1 MGNSKSRTHIPIIDT
16 ISYNNNKVTIKGK
29 NFYKDAKVF
38 LDDTLLSDMK
48 IISDKLIEIDVI
60 NNIKGH
66 FFIKQSNMYAV
77 EPEFVTSIMP
87 EHYIVISNVKYFSSY
102 EPIIIY
108 IN

>member
-16 ISYNNNKVTIKGK
+16 ISYNNGKVIIKGK

-38 LDDTLLSDMK
+38 LDDTLLSDIK
-48 IISDKLIEIDVI
+48 VVSDKLIEINAI
-60 NNIKGH
+60 NNIKGN

-77 EPEFVTSIMP
+77 EPEFITSIEL

-102 EPIIIY
+102 EPTIIR
-108 IN
+108 